1 MINPQLVYLAQADTT
16 VGFLSQ
22 NSDKLA
28 KLKQRDKKQP
38 FIICVDSLKTLQNF
52 TRVPHKFKNQLRRGK
67 KITYIYPN
75 NKALR
80 VIKDEVHLKFLKK
93 IQWAYSSSANLTG
106 QAFNE
111 NYAKQKADIIIE
123 DVRGFF
129 ESTPSGIIKINQN
142 CSRRL
147 R

>member
-1 MINPQLVYLAQADTT
+1 MINPQLVYLAQTDTT

-22 NSDKLA
+22 NSDRLA
-28 KLKQRDKKQP
+28 DLKQRDKKQP

-52 TRVPHKFKNQLRRGK
+52 TRVPTKFKNQVRRAK
-67 KITYIYPN
+67 KTTYIYSN

-80 VIKDEVHLKFLKK
+80 VIKDEAHLKFLRKLK
-93 IQWAYSSSANLTG
+93 WAYSSSANLTG
-106 QAFNE
+106 KTFE
-111 NYAKQKADIIIE
+111 KNYATLKADIIIE

-129 ESTPSGIIKINQN
+129 ESTPSGIIKINKNSQ
-142 CSRRL
+142 RRL